1 MVAVKVGQPVTQR
14 CYVCWMATLIRMAA
28 LSKVFFTSGYLKDAH
43 ARMARLCVLY
53 EDLRIEVKATAE
65 RSIPFLDVT
74 CVQYRE
80 NYFLRRSIATLVEF
94 AEAIRLLDECVEF
107 QPIKKTFPTE
117 LKDRWKGGVRFFR
130 EREQFFEKVR
140 NDVGGH
146 FGLPAALFAIE
157 HREGEAVE
165 AIESSAETTIRL
177 PFATDLVA
185 TALTRHLDGSSAE
198 EKFSGLFKDIETG
211 FRHATDCTHCVV
223 FGYLWER
230 FGK

>member
-1 MVAVKVGQPVTQR
+1 MAV
-14 CYVCWMATLIRMAA
+14 
-28 LSKVFFTSGYLKDAH
+28 LSRVFTCGYLKNAH
-43 ARMARLCVLY
+43 ALIARLSVLY

-65 RSIPFLDVT
+65 PSIPLLDAT
-74 CVQYRE
+74 RVQFRQ

-94 AEAIRLLDECVEF
+94 AEAIRLLDGCPEF
-107 QPIKKTFPTE
+107 RSIKKQFPTE
-117 LKDRWKGGVRFFR
+117 LKDRWNDGVRFFR
-130 EREQFFEKVR
+130 EHERFFKEVR

-146 FGLPAALFAIE
+146 FGLAAARFAIE

-165 AIESSAETTIRL
+165 EIESRAESTIHL

-185 TALTRHLDGSSAE
+185 TALTRHLHGSSAE
-198 EKFSGLFKDIETG
+198 EKFSGLFKDIVAG
-211 FRHATDCTHCVV
+211 FKHATDCTHCVV

>member
-1 MVAVKVGQPVTQR
+1 M
-14 CYVCWMATLIRMAA
+14 
-28 LSKVFFTSGYLKDAH
+28 
-43 ARMARLCVLY
+43 
-53 EDLRIEVKATAE
+53 
-65 RSIPFLDVT
+65 
-74 CVQYRE
+74 
-80 NYFLRRSIATLVEF
+80 
-94 AEAIRLLDECVEF
+94 EF

-117 LKDRWKGGVRFFR
+117 LKDRWKDGVRFFR
-130 EREQFFEKVR
+130 EREQFFETIR

-157 HREGEAVE
+157 GEAVE
-165 AIESSAETTIRL
+165 TIESRAETTIHL

-185 TALTRHLDGSSAE
+185 TALTRHLHRSSAE
-198 EKFSGLFKDIETG
+198 EKFSGLFKDIVTG